1 MMDAMRRAV
10 WIALSALAL
19 AGGCDR
25 KKSAGRAWDGGAGG
39 DAREDAATYQASG
52 KKPANAR
59 RATAPPE
66 IANALEVGAK
76 APDVQL
82 ASVSGTA
89 RGTFHLTDV
98 LAKERALIV
107 FYRGDW

>member
-1 MMDAMRRAV
+1 MRRAV
-10 WIALSALAL
+10 WITLAAVAF

-25 KKSAGRAWDGGAGG
+25 KKRADRASDGGAG
-39 DAREDAATYQASG
+39 AAAPVADAAAYQASG

-59 RATAPPE
+59 RAAAPPE
-66 IANALEVGAK
+66 IAKALGVGAK
-76 APDVQL
+76 TPDVQL
-82 ASVSGTA
+82 ASVSGPT
-89 RGTFHLTDV
+89 RGTFHLSDV